1 MNKNYSFHIGT
12 STNLTYNP
20 EADYNKAGS
29 ILFTKD
35 TNELFINIDN
45 VSSDAKEY
53 RKQVNSLYST
63 AVKGVDSDNNPLIFN
78 ATTLNE
84 MYGKINNYTEELDKK
99 MSMVNP
105 KGSGNFNFGQNNNIN
120 NDSTN
125 SIVVGQFL
133 NQGQNNSDS
142 ITSGRYNV
150 SVNNALLTIGSG
162 TSESSRKNA
171 FTIIS
176 SNDLNCGIF
185 SNDLYINTGGNTTSQ
200 PDNEFKVLTSAE
212 IDEKISDLKK
222 DLEKQINNLSFK
234 PIYKS
239 KNPPE
244 ANTAISPED
253 LEKIHLGFWLNIS
266 ENKGHGVLNYWEPNT
281 VGDGGSWVEVSAIF
295 T

>member
-1 MNKNYSFHIGT
+1 MNNNYSFHIGT

-63 AVKGVDSDNNPLIFN
+63 AVKGVDSNNKPLIFN

-84 MYGKINNYTEELDKK
+84 MYGKINDHTEKLNKK
-99 MSMVNP
+99 MNMIDP
-105 KGSGNFNFGQNNNIN
+105 QGSGNFNFGQNNNIN

-125 SIVVGQFL
+125 SIVVGQSL
-133 NQGQNNSDS
+133 NQGQNNSNS
-142 ITSGRYNV
+142 IIGGRYNV

-162 TSESSRKNA
+162 TSENSRKNA

-185 SNDLYINTGGNTTSQ
+185 SNDLYINTGGNTTSK
-200 PDNEFKVLTSAE
+200 PSDNLKVLTSAE
-212 IDEKISDLKK
+212 IDKKISDAKT
-222 DLEKQINNLSFK
+222 DLENQINDLSPS

-239 KNPPE
+239 ASAPE
-244 ANTAISPED
+244 ENTSLSSKD
-253 LEKIHLGFWLNIS
+253 LEKIHQLFWLNTS
-266 ENKGHGVLNYWEPNT
+266 KGNGVLNYWQPDT
-281 VGDGGSWVEVSAIF
+281 TGDSGKWIEVSAIF

>member
-12 STNLTYNP
+12 STKLTYNP

-45 VSSDAKEY
+45 VSSDTKEY

-63 AVKGVDSDNNPLIFN
+63 AVKGVDSNNKPLIFN

-84 MYGKINNYTEELDKK
+84 MYGKINDYTEKLNKK
-99 MSMVNP
+99 MNMIDP
-105 KGSGNFNFGQNNNIN
+105 QGSGNFNFGQNNNIN

-162 TSESSRKNA
+162 TSENSRKNA

-185 SNDLYINTGGNTTSQ
+185 SNDLYINTGGNTTSK
-200 PDNEFKVLTSAE
+200 PNDNLKVLTSAE
-212 IDEKISDLKK
+212 IDKKISDAKT
-222 DLEKQINNLSFK
+222 DLENQINDLSPS

-239 KNPPE
+239 ASAPE
-244 ANTAISPED
+244 ENTSLSSKD
-253 LEKIHLGFWLNIS
+253 LEKIHQLFWLNTS
-266 ENKGHGVLNYWEPNT
+266 KGNGVLNYWQPDT
-281 VGDGGSWVEVSAIF
+281 TGDSGKWIEVSAIF

>member
-35 TNELFINIDN
+35 TNELFINIDD
-45 VSSDAKEY
+45 VSSGTEQY

-84 MYGKINNYTEELDKK
+84 MYGKINSYTEELDKK

-125 SIVVGQFL
+125 SIVVGQSL
-133 NQGQNNSDS
+133 KQGENNSNS

-150 SVNNALLTIGSG
+150 LVDNALLTIGSG

-176 SNDLNCGIF
+176 SDNLNCGIF

-200 PDNEFKVLTSAE
+200 PDNDLKVLTSAE
-212 IDEKISDLKK
+212 IDERISDLKK

-239 KNPPE
+239 KKPPE
-244 ANTAISPED
+244 TNTAISPED
-253 LEKIHLGFWLNIS
+253 LEKIHLGFWLNTS
-266 ENKGHGVLNYWEPNT
+266 ENKGHGVLNYWEPNN
-281 VGDGGSWVEVSAIF
+281 VGDGGSWVEVSYIF

>member
-12 STNLTYNP
+12 STKLTYNP

-45 VSSDAKEY
+45 VSSDTKEY

-63 AVKGVDSDNNPLIFN
+63 AVKGVDSNNKPLIFN

-84 MYGKINNYTEELDKK
+84 MYGKINDHTEKLNKK
-99 MSMVNP
+99 MNMVDP
-105 KGSGNFNFGQNNNIN
+105 QGSGNFNFGQNNSIN
-120 NDSTN
+120 SNSTN

-162 TSESSRKNA
+162 TSENSRKNA

-185 SNDLYINTGGNTTSQ
+185 SNDLYINTGGNTTSK
-200 PDNEFKVLTSAE
+200 PNDSLKVLTSAE
-212 IDEKISDLKK
+212 IDKKISDAKT
-222 DLEKQINNLSFK
+222 DLENQINDLSPS

-239 KNPPE
+239 ASAPE
-244 ANTAISPED
+244 ENTSLSSKD
-253 LEKIHLGFWLNIS
+253 LEKIHQLFWLNTS
-266 ENKGHGVLNYWEPNT
+266 KGNGVLNYWQPDT
-281 VGDGGSWVEVSAIF
+281 TGDSGRWIEVSAIF

>member
-1 MNKNYSFHIGT
+1 MDKNYSFHIGT

-35 TNELFINIDN
+35 TNELFINIDD
-45 VSSDAKEY
+45 VSSGTEQY

-84 MYGKINNYTEELDKK
+84 MYGKINSYTEELDKK
-99 MSMVNP
+99 MSMTNP
-105 KGSGNFNFGQNNNIN
+105 EGSGNFNFGQNNTIN

-125 SIVVGQFL
+125 SIVVGQSL
-133 NQGQNNSDS
+133 NQGKNNSNS

-150 SVNNALLTIGSG
+150 LVDNALLTIGSG
-162 TSESSRKNA
+162 TSESNRKNA

-176 SNDLNCGIF
+176 SDNLNCGIF

-239 KNPPE
+239 KKPPE
-244 ANTAISPED
+244 TNTAISPED

>member
-12 STNLTYNP
+12 STKLTYNP

-63 AVKGVDSDNNPLIFN
+63 AVKGVDSNNKPLIFN

-84 MYGKINNYTEELDKK
+84 MYGKINDHTEKLNKK
-99 MSMVNP
+99 MNMIDP
-105 KGSGNFNFGQNNNIN
+105 QGSGNFNFGQNNNIN

-162 TSESSRKNA
+162 TSENSRKNA

-185 SNDLYINTGGNTTSQ
+185 SNDLYINTGGNTTSK
-200 PDNEFKVLTSAE
+200 PNDSLKVLTSAE
-212 IDEKISDLKK
+212 IDKKISDAKT
-222 DLEKQINNLSFK
+222 DLENQINDLSPS

-239 KNPPE
+239 ASAPE
-244 ANTAISPED
+244 ENTSLSSKD
-253 LEKIHLGFWLNIS
+253 LEKIHKLFWLNTS
-266 ENKGHGVLNYWEPNT
+266 KGNEIGRAHV
-281 VGDGGSWVEVSAIF
+281 
-295 T
+295 

>member
-12 STNLTYNP
+12 STKLTYNP

-63 AVKGVDSDNNPLIFN
+63 AVKGVDSNNKPLIFN

-84 MYGKINNYTEELDKK
+84 MYGKINDHTEKLNKK
-99 MSMVNP
+99 MNMIDP
-105 KGSGNFNFGQNNNIN
+105 QGSGNFNFGQNNSIN
-120 NDSTN
+120 SNSTN
-125 SIVVGQFL
+125 SIVIGQFL

-162 TSESSRKNA
+162 TSENSRKNA

-185 SNDLYINTGGNTTSQ
+185 SNDLYINTGGNTTSK
-200 PDNEFKVLTSAE
+200 PNDSLKVLTSAE
-212 IDEKISDLKK
+212 IDKKISDAKT
-222 DLEKQINNLSFK
+222 DLENQINDLSPS

-239 KNPPE
+239 ASAPE
-244 ANTAISPED
+244 ENTSLSSKD
-253 LEKIHLGFWLNIS
+253 LEKIHQLFWLNTS
-266 ENKGHGVLNYWEPNT
+266 KGNGVLNYWQPDT
-281 VGDGGSWVEVSAIF
+281 TGDSGKWIEVSAIF

>member
-12 STNLTYNP
+12 STKLTYNP

-45 VSSDAKEY
+45 VSSDAKQY

-84 MYGKINNYTEELDKK
+84 MYGKINDYTEKLNKK
-99 MSMVNP
+99 MNMIDP
-105 KGSGNFNFGQNNNIN
+105 QGSGNFNFGQNNNIN
-120 NDSTN
+120 SNSTN

-162 TSESSRKNA
+162 TSENSRKNA

-185 SNDLYINTGGNTTSQ
+185 SNDLYINTGGNTTSK
-200 PDNEFKVLTSAE
+200 PNDSLKVLTSAE
-212 IDEKISDLKK
+212 IDKKISDAKT
-222 DLEKQINNLSFK
+222 DLENQINDLSPS

-239 KNPPE
+239 ASAPE
-244 ANTAISPED
+244 ENTSLSSKD
-253 LEKIHLGFWLNIS
+253 LEKIHQLFWLNTS
-266 ENKGHGVLNYWEPNT
+266 KGNGVLNYWQPDT
-281 VGDGGSWVEVSAIF
+281 TGDSGRWIEVSAIF

>member
-35 TNELFINIDN
+35 TNELFINIDD
-45 VSSDAKEY
+45 VSSGTEQY

-63 AVKGVDSDNNPLIFN
+63 AVKGVDSNNKPLIFN

-84 MYGKINNYTEELDKK
+84 MYGKIKNHTEELDKK

-105 KGSGNFNFGQNNNIN
+105 KGSGNFNFGQNNTIN

-125 SIVVGQFL
+125 SIVVGQSL
-133 NQGQNNSDS
+133 KQGQNNSNS
-142 ITSGRYNV
+142 ITGGRYNV
-150 SVNNALLTIGSG
+150 LVDNALLTIGSG

-176 SNDLNCGIF
+176 SDNLNCGIF

-239 KNPPE
+239 KKPPE
-244 ANTAISPED
+244 TNTAISPED
-253 LEKIHLGFWLNIS
+253 LEKIHLGFWLDIS

>member
-12 STNLTYNP
+12 STKLTYNP

-35 TNELFINIDN
+35 TNELFINIDD
-45 VSSDAKEY
+45 VSSGTEQY

-78 ATTLNE
+78 AATLNE
-84 MYGKINNYTEELDKK
+84 MYGKINDYTEKLNKK
-99 MSMVNP
+99 MNMIDP
-105 KGSGNFNFGQNNNIN
+105 QGSGNFNFGQNNNID
-120 NDSTN
+120 NDSIN

-162 TSESSRKNA
+162 TDENSRKNA
-171 FTIIS
+171 FTIIA

-185 SNDLYINTGGNTTSQ
+185 SNDLYIKTGGNTTSK
-200 PDNEFKVLTSAE
+200 PNDNLKVLTSAE
-212 IDEKISDLKK
+212 IDKKISDAKT
-222 DLEKQINNLSFK
+222 DLENQINDLSPS

-239 KNPPE
+239 ASAPE
-244 ANTAISPED
+244 ENTSLSSKD
-253 LEKIHLGFWLNIS
+253 LEKIHQLFWLNTS
-266 ENKGHGVLNYWEPNT
+266 KGNGVLNYWQPDT
-281 VGDGGSWVEVSAIF
+281 TGDSGKWIEVSAIF

>member
-12 STNLTYNP
+12 STKLTYNP

-45 VSSDAKEY
+45 VSSDTKEY

-63 AVKGVDSDNNPLIFN
+63 AVKGVDSNNKPLIFN

-84 MYGKINNYTEELDKK
+84 MYGKINDHTEKLNKK
-99 MSMVNP
+99 MNMIDP
-105 KGSGNFNFGQNNNIN
+105 QGSGNFNFGQNNSIN
-120 NDSTN
+120 SNSTN

-162 TSESSRKNA
+162 TSENSRKNA

-185 SNDLYINTGGNTTSQ
+185 SNDLYINTGGNTTSK
-200 PDNEFKVLTSAE
+200 PNDSLKVLTSAE
-212 IDEKISDLKK
+212 IDKKISDAKT
-222 DLEKQINNLSFK
+222 DLENQINDLSPS

-239 KNPPE
+239 ASAPE
-244 ANTAISPED
+244 ENTSLSSKD
-253 LEKIHLGFWLNIS
+253 LEKIHQLFWLNTS
-266 ENKGHGVLNYWEPNT
+266 KGNGVLNYWQPDT
-281 VGDGGSWVEVSAIF
+281 TGDSGRWIEVSAIF

>member
-12 STNLTYNP
+12 STKLTYNP

-63 AVKGVDSDNNPLIFN
+63 AVKGVDSNNNPLIFN

-84 MYGKINNYTEELDKK
+84 MYGKINDHTEKLNKK
-99 MSMVNP
+99 MNMIDP
-105 KGSGNFNFGQNNNIN
+105 QGSGNFNFGQNNNIN

-162 TSESSRKNA
+162 TSENSRKNA

-185 SNDLYINTGGNTTSQ
+185 SNDLYINTGGNTTSK
-200 PDNEFKVLTSAE
+200 PNDSLKVLTSAE
-212 IDEKISDLKK
+212 IDKKISDAKT
-222 DLEKQINNLSFK
+222 DLENQINDLSPS

-239 KNPPE
+239 ASAPE
-244 ANTAISPED
+244 ENTSLSSKD
-253 LEKIHLGFWLNIS
+253 LEKIHQLFWLNTS
-266 ENKGHGVLNYWEPNT
+266 KGNGVLNYWQPDT
-281 VGDGGSWVEVSAIF
+281 TGDSGRWIEVSAIF

>member
-12 STNLTYNP
+12 STKLTYNP

-53 RKQVNSLYST
+53 RKQINSLYST
-63 AVKGVDSDNNPLIFN
+63 AVKGVDNNNKPLIFN

-84 MYGKINNYTEELDKK
+84 MYGKINDHTEKLNKK
-99 MSMVNP
+99 MNMVDP
-105 KGSGNFNFGQNNNIN
+105 QGSGNFNFGQNNNIN
-120 NDSTN
+120 NNSTN
-125 SIVVGQFL
+125 SIVAGQFL

-162 TSESSRKNA
+162 TGENNRKNA

-200 PDNEFKVLTSAE
+200 PDNKFKVLTSVE
-212 IDEKISDLKK
+212 IDEKISNLKQ

-239 KNPPE
+239 KKPPE
-244 ANTAISPED
+244 TNTAISPED

-266 ENKGHGVLNYWEPNT
+266 ENKGHGVLNYWEPNA

>member
-12 STNLTYNP
+12 STKLTYNP

-35 TNELFINIDN
+35 TNELFINIDD
-45 VSSDAKEY
+45 VSSGTEQY

-63 AVKGVDSDNNPLIFN
+63 AVKGVDSNNKPLIFN

-84 MYGKINNYTEELDKK
+84 MYGKINSYTEELDKK
-99 MSMVNP
+99 MSITNP

-125 SIVVGQFL
+125 SIVVGQSL
-133 NQGQNNSDS
+133 NQGQNNSNS

-162 TSESSRKNA
+162 TGENNRKNA

-176 SNDLNCGIF
+176 SDNLNCGIF

-200 PDNEFKVLTSAE
+200 PDNDLKVLTSAE
-212 IDEKISDLKK
+212 IDERISDLKK

-239 KNPPE
+239 KKPPE
-244 ANTAISPED
+244 TNTAISPED

>member
-12 STNLTYNP
+12 SKNLTYNP

-35 TNELFINIDN
+35 TNELFINIDD
-45 VSSDAKEY
+45 VSSGTEQY

-63 AVKGVDSDNNPLIFN
+63 AVKGVDSNNKPLIFN

-84 MYGKINNYTEELDKK
+84 MYGKIKNHTEELDKK

-125 SIVVGQFL
+125 SIVVGQSL
-133 NQGQNNSDS
+133 NQGKNNSNS

-162 TSESSRKNA
+162 TSENNRKNA

-176 SNDLNCGIF
+176 SDNLNCGIF

-200 PDNEFKVLTSAE
+200 PDNDLKVLTSAE

>member
-12 STNLTYNP
+12 STKLTYNP

-63 AVKGVDSDNNPLIFN
+63 AVKGVDSNNKPLIFN

-84 MYGKINNYTEELDKK
+84 MYGKINDHTEKLNKK
-99 MSMVNP
+99 MNMIDP
-105 KGSGNFNFGQNNNIN
+105 QGSGNFNFGQNNSIN
-120 NDSTN
+120 SNSTN

-162 TSESSRKNA
+162 TSENSRKNA

-185 SNDLYINTGGNTTSQ
+185 SNDLYINTGGNTTSK
-200 PDNEFKVLTSAE
+200 PNDSLKVLTSAE
-212 IDEKISDLKK
+212 IDKKISDAKT
-222 DLEKQINNLSFK
+222 DLENQINDLSPS

-239 KNPPE
+239 ASAPE
-244 ANTAISPED
+244 ENTSLSSKD
-253 LEKIHLGFWLNIS
+253 LEKIHQLFWLNTS
-266 ENKGHGVLNYWEPNT
+266 KGNGVLNYWQPDAT
-281 VGDGGSWVEVSAIF
+281 GDSGRWIEVSAIF

>member
-12 STNLTYNP
+12 STKLTYNP

-63 AVKGVDSDNNPLIFN
+63 AVKGVDSNNKPLIFN

-84 MYGKINNYTEELDKK
+84 MYGKINDHTEKLNKK
-99 MSMVNP
+99 MNMIDP
-105 KGSGNFNFGQNNNIN
+105 QGSGNFNFGQNNNIN

-125 SIVVGQFL
+125 SIVVGQSL
-133 NQGQNNSDS
+133 NQGQNNSNS

-150 SVNNALLTIGSG
+150 LVDNALLTIGSG
-162 TSESSRKNA
+162 TSENNRKNA

-176 SNDLNCGIF
+176 SDNLNCGIF
-185 SNDLYINTGGNTTSQ
+185 SNDLYINTGGNTTSK
-200 PDNEFKVLTSAE
+200 PNDNLKVLTSAE
-212 IDEKISDLKK
+212 IDKKISDAKT
-222 DLEKQINNLSFK
+222 DLENQINDLSPS

-239 KNPPE
+239 ASAPE
-244 ANTAISPED
+244 ENTSLSSKD
-253 LEKIHLGFWLNIS
+253 LEKIHQLFWLNTS
-266 ENKGHGVLNYWEPNT
+266 KGNGVLNYWQPDT
-281 VGDGGSWVEVSAIF
+281 TGDSGKWIEVSAIF

>member
-12 STNLTYNP
+12 STKLTYNP
-20 EADYNKAGS
+20 NADYNKAGS

-45 VSSDAKEY
+45 VSSGAKEY

-63 AVKGVDSDNNPLIFN
+63 AVKGVDSDNKPLIFN

-84 MYGKINNYTEELDKK
+84 MYGKINDHTEKLNKK
-99 MSMVNP
+99 MNMVNP
-105 KGSGNFNFGQNNNIN
+105 QGSGNFNFGQNNNIN

-133 NQGQNNSDS
+133 NQGQDNSDS

-162 TSESSRKNA
+162 TDENSRKNA

-185 SNDLYINTGGNTTSQ
+185 SNDLYINTGGNTTSK
-200 PDNEFKVLTSAE
+200 PNDNLKVLTSAE
-212 IDEKISDLKK
+212 IDKKISDAKT
-222 DLEKQINNLSFK
+222 DLESQINDLSPS

-239 KNPPE
+239 TSAPE
-244 ANTAISPED
+244 ENTSLSSKD
-253 LEKIHLGFWLNIS
+253 LEKIHQLFWLNTS
-266 ENKGHGVLNYWEPNT
+266 KGNGVLNYWQPNT
-281 VGDGGSWVEVSAIF
+281 TGDGGKWIEVSAIF

>member
-12 STNLTYNP
+12 STKLTYNP

-84 MYGKINNYTEELDKK
+84 MYGKINDYTEKLNKK
-99 MSMVNP
+99 MNMIDP
-105 KGSGNFNFGQNNNIN
+105 QGSGNFNFGQNNNIN

-176 SNDLNCGIF
+176 SDNLNCGIF
-185 SNDLYINTGGNTTSQ
+185 SNDLYINTGGNTTSK
-200 PDNEFKVLTSAE
+200 PDDDLKVLTSAE
-212 IDEKISDLKK
+212 IDTKISNLKQ

-239 KNPPE
+239 KKPPE
-244 ANTAISPED
+244 TNTAISPEE

>member
-12 STNLTYNP
+12 STKLTYNP
-20 EADYNKAGS
+20 EADYNKAVS

-63 AVKGVDSDNNPLIFN
+63 AVKGVDSNNKPLIFN

-84 MYGKINNYTEELDKK
+84 MYGKINDHTEKLNKK
-99 MSMVNP
+99 MNMIDP
-105 KGSGNFNFGQNNNIN
+105 QGSGNFNFGQNNSIN
-120 NDSTN
+120 SNSTN

-162 TSESSRKNA
+162 TSENSRKNA

-185 SNDLYINTGGNTTSQ
+185 SNDLYINTGGNTTSK
-200 PDNEFKVLTSAE
+200 PSDNLKVLTSAE
-212 IDEKISDLKK
+212 IDKKISDAKT
-222 DLEKQINNLSFK
+222 DLENQINDLSPS

-239 KNPPE
+239 ASAPE
-244 ANTAISPED
+244 ENTSLSSKD
-253 LEKIHLGFWLNIS
+253 LEKIHQLFWLNTS
-266 ENKGHGVLNYWEPNT
+266 KGNGVLNYWQPDT
-281 VGDGGSWVEVSAIF
+281 TGDSGKWIEVSAIF

>member
-12 STNLTYNP
+12 STKLTYNP

-63 AVKGVDSDNNPLIFN
+63 AVKGVDSNNKPLIFN

-84 MYGKINNYTEELDKK
+84 MYGKINDHTEKLNKK
-99 MSMVNP
+99 MNMIDP
-105 KGSGNFNFGQNNNIN
+105 QGSGNFNFGQNNSIN
-120 NDSTN
+120 SNSTN

-133 NQGQNNSDS
+133 NQGQNTSDS

-162 TSESSRKNA
+162 TSENSRKNA

-185 SNDLYINTGGNTTSQ
+185 SNDLYINTGGNTTSK
-200 PDNEFKVLTSAE
+200 PSDNLKVLTSAE
-212 IDEKISDLKK
+212 IDKKISDAKT
-222 DLEKQINNLSFK
+222 DLENQINDLSPS

-239 KNPPE
+239 ASAPE
-244 ANTAISPED
+244 ENTSLSSKD
-253 LEKIHLGFWLNIS
+253 LEKIHQLFWLNTS
-266 ENKGHGVLNYWEPNT
+266 KGNGVLNYWQPDT
-281 VGDGGSWVEVSAIF
+281 TGDSGKWIEVSAIF

>member
-12 STNLTYNP
+12 STKLTYNP

-35 TNELFINIDN
+35 TNELFINIAN
-45 VSSDAKEY
+45 VSSDAKQY

-84 MYGKINNYTEELDKK
+84 MYGKINDYTEKLNKK
-99 MSMVNP
+99 MNMIDP
-105 KGSGNFNFGQNNNIN
+105 QGSGNFNFGQNNNIN

-162 TSESSRKNA
+162 TDENSRKNA
-171 FTIIS
+171 FTIIA

-185 SNDLYINTGGNTTSQ
+185 SNDLYINTGGNTTSK
-200 PDNEFKVLTSAE
+200 PDDDLKVLTSVE
-212 IDEKISDLKK
+212 IDKRISDLKK
-222 DLEKQINNLSFK
+222 DLEKEINNLSFK

-239 KNPPE
+239 KKPPE
-244 ANTAISPED
+244 TNTAISPED
-253 LEKIHLGFWLNIS
+253 LEKIHLGFWLNTS

>member
-1 MNKNYSFHIGT
+1 MDKNYSFHIGT
-12 STNLTYNP
+12 STKLTYNP

-35 TNELFINIDN
+35 TNELFINIDD
-45 VSSDAKEY
+45 VSSGTEEY

-84 MYGKINNYTEELDKK
+84 MYGKINDYIEKLNKK
-99 MSMVNP
+99 MNMIDP
-105 KGSGNFNFGQNNNIN
+105 QGSGNFNFGQNNNIN

-162 TSESSRKNA
+162 TSENSRKNA

-185 SNDLYINTGGNTTSQ
+185 SNDLYINTGGNTTSK
-200 PDNEFKVLTSAE
+200 PNDSLKVLTSAE
-212 IDEKISDLKK
+212 IDKKISDAKT
-222 DLEKQINNLSFK
+222 DLENQINDLSPS

-239 KNPPE
+239 ASAPE
-244 ANTAISPED
+244 ENTSLSSKD
-253 LEKIHLGFWLNIS
+253 LEKIHQLFWLNTS
-266 ENKGHGVLNYWEPNT
+266 KGNGVLNYWQPDT
-281 VGDGGSWVEVSAIF
+281 TGDSGRWIEVSAIF

>member
-12 STNLTYNP
+12 STKLTYNP

-63 AVKGVDSDNNPLIFN
+63 AVKGVDSNNKPLIFN

-84 MYGKINNYTEELDKK
+84 MYGKINDHTEKLNKK
-99 MSMVNP
+99 MNMIDP
-105 KGSGNFNFGQNNNIN
+105 QGSGNFNFGQNNSIN
-120 NDSTN
+120 SNSTT

-162 TSESSRKNA
+162 TSENSRKNA

-185 SNDLYINTGGNTTSQ
+185 SNDLYINTGGNTTSK
-200 PDNEFKVLTSAE
+200 PNDNLKVLTSAE
-212 IDEKISDLKK
+212 IDKKISDAKT
-222 DLEKQINNLSFK
+222 DLENQINDLSPS

-239 KNPPE
+239 ASAPE
-244 ANTAISPED
+244 ENTSLSSKD
-253 LEKIHLGFWLNIS
+253 LEKIHQLFWLNTS
-266 ENKGHGVLNYWEPNT
+266 KGNGVLNYWQPDT
-281 VGDGGSWVEVSAIF
+281 TGDSGKWIEVSAIF

>member
-12 STNLTYNP
+12 STKLTYNP

-53 RKQVNSLYST
+53 RKQINSLYST
-63 AVKGVDSDNNPLIFN
+63 AVKGVDNNNKPLIFN

-84 MYGKINNYTEELDKK
+84 MYGKINDHTEKLNKK
-99 MSMVNP
+99 MNMVDP
-105 KGSGNFNFGQNNNIN
+105 QGSGNFNFGQNNNIN
-120 NDSTN
+120 NNSTN
-125 SIVVGQFL
+125 SIVAGQFL

-162 TSESSRKNA
+162 TGENNRKNA

-200 PDNEFKVLTSAE
+200 PDNKFKVLTSVE
-212 IDEKISDLKK
+212 IDEKISNLKQ

-239 KNPPE
+239 KEPPE
-244 ANTAISPED
+244 TNTVISPED

-266 ENKGHGVLNYWEPNT
+266 ENKGHGVLNYWEPNA

>member
-12 STNLTYNP
+12 STKLTYNP

-63 AVKGVDSDNNPLIFN
+63 AVKGVDSNNKPLIFN

-84 MYGKINNYTEELDKK
+84 MYGKINDHTEKLNKK
-99 MSMVNP
+99 MNMIDP
-105 KGSGNFNFGQNNNIN
+105 QGSGNFNFGQNNNIN

-162 TSESSRKNA
+162 TDENSRKNA

-185 SNDLYINTGGNTTSQ
+185 SNDLYIKTGGNTTSK
-200 PDNEFKVLTSAE
+200 PNDNLKVLTSAE
-212 IDEKISDLKK
+212 IDKKISDAKT
-222 DLEKQINNLSFK
+222 DLENQINDLSPS

-239 KNPPE
+239 ASAPE
-244 ANTAISPED
+244 ENTSLSSKD
-253 LEKIHLGFWLNIS
+253 LEKIHQLFWLNTS
-266 ENKGHGVLNYWEPNT
+266 KGNGVLNYWQPDT
-281 VGDGGSWVEVSAIF
+281 TGDSGKWIEVSAIF

>member
-35 TNELFINIDN
+35 TNELFINIDD
-45 VSSDAKEY
+45 VSSGTEQY

-84 MYGKINNYTEELDKK
+84 MYGKINSYTEELDKK
-99 MSMVNP
+99 MSMTNP
-105 KGSGNFNFGQNNNIN
+105 EGSGNFNFGQNNNIN

-125 SIVVGQFL
+125 SIVVGQSL
-133 NQGQNNSDS
+133 NQGKNNSNS

-162 TSESSRKNA
+162 TSENNRKNA

-176 SNDLNCGIF
+176 SDNLNCGIF

-212 IDEKISDLKK
+212 IDKKISDLKK

-239 KNPPE
+239 KKPY
-244 ANTAISPED
+244 SQ
-253 LEKIHLGFWLNIS
+253 
-266 ENKGHGVLNYWEPNT
+266 
-281 VGDGGSWVEVSAIF
+281 
-295 T
+295 

>member
-12 STNLTYNP
+12 STQLTYNP

-35 TNELFINIDN
+35 TNELFINIDD
-45 VSSDAKEY
+45 VSSGTEQY

-63 AVKGVDSDNNPLIFN
+63 AVKGVDSNNKPLIFN

-84 MYGKINNYTEELDKK
+84 MYGKINSYTEELDKK
-99 MSMVNP
+99 MNMTNP

-125 SIVVGQFL
+125 SIVVGQSL
-133 NQGQNNSDS
+133 NQGKNNSNS

-150 SVNNALLTIGSG
+150 LVDNALLTIGSG
-162 TSESSRKNA
+162 TSENNRKNA

-176 SNDLNCGIF
+176 SDNLNCGIF
-185 SNDLYINTGGNTTSQ
+185 SNDLYIKTGGNTTSK
-200 PDNEFKVLTSAE
+200 PDDDLKVLTSAQ

-239 KNPPE
+239 KKPPE
-244 ANTAISPED
+244 ANTTISPED

>member
-12 STNLTYNP
+12 STKLTYNP

-35 TNELFINIDN
+35 TNELFINIDD
-45 VSSDAKEY
+45 VSSGTEQY

-84 MYGKINNYTEELDKK
+84 MYGKINSYTEELDKK
-99 MSMVNP
+99 MSMTNP
-105 KGSGNFNFGQNNNIN
+105 EGSGNFNFGQNNNIN

-125 SIVVGQFL
+125 SIAVGQSL
-133 NQGQNNSDS
+133 NQGKNNSNS

-162 TSESSRKNA
+162 TSENNRKNA

-176 SNDLNCGIF
+176 SDNLNCGIF

-212 IDEKISDLKK
+212 IDKKISDLKK

-239 KNPPE
+239 KKPPE
-244 ANTAISPED
+244 TNTAISPED

>member
-12 STNLTYNP
+12 STKLTYNP

-63 AVKGVDSDNNPLIFN
+63 AVKGVDSNNKPLIFN

-84 MYGKINNYTEELDKK
+84 MYGKINDHTEKLNKK
-99 MSMVNP
+99 MNMIDP
-105 KGSGNFNFGQNNNIN
+105 QGSGNFNFGQNNNIN

-162 TSESSRKNA
+162 TSENSRKNA

-185 SNDLYINTGGNTTSQ
+185 SNDLYINTGGNTTSK
-200 PDNEFKVLTSAE
+200 PNDSLKVLTSAE
-212 IDEKISDLKK
+212 IDKKISDAKT
-222 DLEKQINNLSFK
+222 DLENQINDLSPS

-239 KNPPE
+239 ASAPE
-244 ANTAISPED
+244 ENTSLSSKD
-253 LEKIHLGFWLNIS
+253 LEKIHQLFWLNTS
-266 ENKGHGVLNYWEPNT
+266 KGNGVLNYWQPDT
-281 VGDGGSWVEVSAIF
+281 TGDSGRWIEVSAIF

>member
-35 TNELFINIDN
+35 TNELFINIDD
-45 VSSDAKEY
+45 VSSGTEQY

-84 MYGKINNYTEELDKK
+84 MYGKINSYTEELDKK
-99 MSMVNP
+99 MSMTNP
-105 KGSGNFNFGQNNNIN
+105 EGSGNFNFGQNNTIN

-125 SIVVGQFL
+125 SIVVGQSL
-133 NQGQNNSDS
+133 NQGKNNSNS

-150 SVNNALLTIGSG
+150 LVDNALLTIGSG
-162 TSESSRKNA
+162 TSESNRKNA

-176 SNDLNCGIF
+176 SDNLNCGIF

-239 KNPPE
+239 KKPPE
-244 ANTAISPED
+244 TNTAISPED

>member
-12 STNLTYNP
+12 STKLTYNP

-35 TNELFINIDN
+35 TNELFINIDD
-45 VSSDAKEY
+45 VSSGTEQY

-84 MYGKINNYTEELDKK
+84 MYGKINSYTEELDKK

-162 TSESSRKNA
+162 TSENSRKNA
-171 FTIIS
+171 FTIIA

-185 SNDLYINTGGNTTSQ
+185 SNDLYINTGGNTTSK
-200 PDNEFKVLTSAE
+200 PNDNLKVLTSAE
-212 IDEKISDLKK
+212 IDKKISDAKT
-222 DLEKQINNLSFK
+222 DLENQINDLSPS

-239 KNPPE
+239 ASAPE
-244 ANTAISPED
+244 ENTSLSSKD
-253 LEKIHLGFWLNIS
+253 LEKIHQLFWLNTS
-266 ENKGHGVLNYWEPNT
+266 KGNGVLNYWQPDT
-281 VGDGGSWVEVSAIF
+281 TGDSGKWIEVSAIF